1 MLCLCLPEALCTE
14 VVGGGGS
21 DADDDHED
29 VVGTTTASLLGVNLL
44 ANNLKEEGDPA
55 QQRTTA
61 MLRLREQIAAATI
74 PLSIANALP
83 FALISSSHGMTLTT
97 DSTMAM
103 VGGGGES
110 LLALP
115 TSGGL
120 VPIRINSSLLKTES
134 GLQQQRQQQQ
144 QQQQQQ
150 HYVYDAATG
159 IVTAV
164 GGAPSSSR
172 GGGVML
178 KTTTTTVTSS
188 SSLSTVTT
196 TTPTTMTRILPSL
209 SSRPAPRTDILLQT
223 AREVLQL
230 PDDPSDYRRVF
241 TGRSPTF
248 PPRPRD
254 R

>member
-1 MLCLCLPEALCTE
+1 M
-14 VVGGGGS
+14 GGGGS
-21 DADDDHED
+21 DAGGDHED
-29 VVGTTTASLLGVNLL
+29 VVGTTTTSLLGVNLL

-55 QQRTTA
+55 QQRSTA

-83 FALISSSHGMTLTT
+83 FALISSSNGMTLTT
-97 DSTMAM
+97 DTMAM

-134 GLQQQRQQQQ
+134 GVQQQRQQQQQ

-164 GGAPSSSR
+164 VSAPSSSR

-188 SSLSTVTT
+188 SSLSTAATA
-196 TTPTTMTRILPSL
+196 TTPTMTRILPSL

-248 PPRPRD
+248 LLPPPTPTND

>member
-1 MLCLCLPEALCTE
+1 M
-14 VVGGGGS
+14 
-21 DADDDHED
+21 
-29 VVGTTTASLLGVNLL
+29 
-44 ANNLKEEGDPA
+44 
-55 QQRTTA
+55 Q
-61 MLRLREQIAAATI
+61 RLREQIAAATI

-97 DSTMAM
+97 DTMAM

-134 GLQQQRQQQQ
+134 GLQQQ

-164 GGAPSSSR
+164 SAPSSR

-178 KTTTTTVTSS
+178 KTTMTTTTTVTSS
-188 SSLSTVTT
+188 STVTST
-196 TTPTTMTRILPSL
+196 TATTPTMTRILPSL

-241 TGRSPTF
+241 TGRSLPS
-248 PPRPRD
+248 PPPPPGTD
-254 R
+254 KLTYWCN